1 MTEVRRSKG
10 AERDELYE
18 LWAHVFSED
27 RQWLDRFFSLRYSA
41 KDIFIARVD
50 GVLASALHALPAT
63 YVQRGRERRCSY
75 IVGAATDERYRR
87 RGLMGQLLAH
97 TAAAYDHP
105 ITLFPAVREFYG
117 GHGYHTTGSL
127 LSFSLEG
134 QIGGERMAHGFD
146 WRTLDRIYRSA
157 NEEQGYL
164 VRDEAAWGF
173 LTSGYETVCTQD
185 AYAFVSD
192 SKAVEAFALTQAA
205 ADRLVEKLI
214 RVGVSS
220 LQCLANSPLS
230 RLLGE
235 EKGVPTPMGMS
246 THPSMDGVYIAE
258 QY

>member
-1 MTEVRRSKG
+1 MIEVRRSIR
-10 AERDELYE
+10 AERDGLYE

-27 RQWLDRFFSLRYSA
+27 RQWLDRFFSLRYSPE
-41 KDIFIARVD
+41 DIFIARVD
-50 GVLASALHALPAT
+50 GVLASALHALPAS
-63 YVQRGRERRCSY
+63 YVQGNRERRCSY

-87 RGLMGQLLAH
+87 RGLMGQVLEH

-117 GHGYHTTGSL
+117 GHGYHTTSSL
-127 LSFSLEG
+127 LSFPLQG
-134 QIGGERMAHGFD
+134 QIEGERALCGFA
-146 WRTLDRIYRSA
+146 WTVLDRIYRSA
-157 NEEQGYL
+157 NEERGYL

-192 SKAVEAFALTQAA
+192 GKAVEAFALTQAA
-205 ADRLVEKLI
+205 ARRLLEELT

-235 EKGVPTPMGMS
+235 ENGVPTPMGMS